1 MQIELNTEFRFN
13 ITTIA
18 GIKVNSAFFVD
29 MGNIWSTEFD
39 AVSNQKLP
47 EASFKL
53 SRLYR
58 DLAIGAGSSLRFDFD
73 FFLIRLDWAYKIKD
87 PLYAYKNDGWFN
99 DIRILNGQFQ
109 LGIGYPF

>member
-18 GIKVNSAFFVD
+18 GIKVNSALFVD

-39 AVSNQKLP
+39 STNVKIPQ
-47 EASFKL
+47 ASFKF
-53 SRLYR
+53 SRLYK
-58 DLAIGAGSSLRFDFD
+58 DLAIGAGSGLRFDFD

-87 PLYAYKNDGWFN
+87 PLYSYKNDGWFN